1 MKKKEKKQNK
11 AKSIKIFFCAL
22 IENSL
27 FRRKWK
33 NLVPTE
39 KHMMRPMYDDDDD
52 KQNKMLHYNRD
63 SIKTLTRLHFN
74 AYKSNRGLTYI
85 DIGLHYGGDLLLGEG
100 YKVRSLSL
108 ALSIKS
114 INDSTAIKIQQQ

>member
-1 MKKKEKKQNK
+1 MEKPCTYGK
-11 AKSIKIFFCAL
+11 AHA
-22 IENSL
+22 
-27 FRRKWK
+27 
-33 NLVPTE
+33 
-39 KHMMRPMYDDDDD
+39 DDDD

-85 DIGLHYGGDLLLGEG
+85 DIALPYRGVMQKGGPTRSRG
-100 YKVRSLSL
+100 YKVRSLS
-108 ALSIKS
+108 LSIKS